1 MWDHVKVAP
10 GGIAFSHLF
19 FADDLVLFAKA
30 DHKNCVAIRDV
41 LETFCELFEQ
51 KVSDEKSQVFFSPNI
66 SRETREDLCSTLG
79 FQSTPALGKY
89 LGFPIKHISNPHDFD
104 FVIKH
109 VQSLLSGWKSH
120 LLSFAGRL
128 VLTQAVTATIPS
140 YTMQCSIL
148 PPKIIK
154 CVDKLSRDFLW
165 GSSENKKKI
174 HMVSWKKV
182 TKPKKD
188 GGLGLQAAKEKN
200 IALLAKL
207 NWRLHCEKESL

>member
-79 FQSTPALGKY
+79 FQSTPA
-89 LGFPIKHISNPHDFD
+89 
-104 FVIKH
+104 
-109 VQSLLSGWKSH
+109 
-120 LLSFAGRL
+120 
-128 VLTQAVTATIPS
+128 
-140 YTMQCSIL
+140 
-148 PPKIIK
+148 
-154 CVDKLSRDFLW
+154 
-165 GSSENKKKI
+165 
-174 HMVSWKKV
+174 
-182 TKPKKD
+182 
-188 GGLGLQAAKEKN
+188 
-200 IALLAKL
+200 
-207 NWRLHCEKESL
+207 